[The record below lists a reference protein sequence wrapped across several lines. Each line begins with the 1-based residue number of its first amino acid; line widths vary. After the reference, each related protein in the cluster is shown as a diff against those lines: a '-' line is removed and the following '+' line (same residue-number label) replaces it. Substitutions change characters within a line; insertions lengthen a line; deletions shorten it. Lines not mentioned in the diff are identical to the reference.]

1 MNSHSIPQSADP
13 NSGGEQYKII
23 AFDLPFV
30 IFVKDNCTDRILED
44 WVAAVRE
51 GRTPPYSPYAPSAN
65 KTGAIAIG
73 SASQV
78 FLPSGDVAPPY
89 AVKTSRFEATLR
101 FIRRVNPNREMVIM
115 GEVPGDR
122 TGRASFSS
130 VECFFYA
137 NALGDSNIALSDWA
151 SAAIEIVNHFIQH
164 YRVIANRFYLYPVT
178 QSIIQ
183 YFNIGTFTGGSDPTW
198 QLYATGSGPVHMF
211 GGAIPDDQD
220 IRLRNAIANTA
231 PPDVKLV
238 LDQQVH
244 SYLDLRE
251 WRLAIIET
259 AVLFEAFLTY
269 ILGEYL
275 KSHGRSV
282 KEIHALLHRD
292 DGRPHEVEHLAKAVV
307 RRVTGFDFAS
317 TNEFQRWKE
326 DVSRKRNQVV
336 HGYRFD
342 VSQAEAEQAFKA
354 NIDAANLL
362 KRQLFGTS

>member
-1 MNSHSIPQSADP
+1 V
-13 NSGGEQYKII
+13 G
-23 AFDLPFV
+23 
-30 IFVKDNCTDRILED
+30 
-44 WVAAVRE
+44 
-51 GRTPPYSPYAPSAN
+51 
-65 KTGAIAIG
+65 
-73 SASQV
+73 
-78 FLPSGDVAPPY
+78 
-89 AVKTSRFEATLR
+89 TSR
-101 FIRRVNPNREMVIM
+101 
-115 GEVPGDR
+115 GDR

-137 NALGDSNIALSDWA
+137 DALGDTNIELSDWA
-151 SAAIEIVNHFIQH
+151 SAAIEVVNHFIQH

-178 QSIIQ
+178 PSIIQ
-183 YFNIGTFTGGSDPTW
+183 YFNIGTFTVGNDPTW
-198 QLYATGSGPVHMF
+198 QLYVTGSGPAHMF

-269 ILGEYL
+269 ILEDYL
-275 KSHGRSV
+275 KNHGHS
-282 KEIHALLHRD
+282 EMAIHALLHRD
-292 DGRPHEVEHLAKAVV
+292 DGRPHEVEHLAKVVV
-307 RRVTGFDFAS
+307 RKVTGFDFAS

-336 HGYRFD
+336 HGHRFD
-342 VSQAEAEQAFKA
+342 LSKAEAEQAFKA
-354 NIDAANLL
+354 AIDAANLL
-362 KRQLFGTS
+362 KRRLFGM